1 MFFTALVTEFPF
13 LPILTNN
20 PLMVLGSTA
29 GLCWH
34 LHTPQGAAAG
44 TPCSSE
50 EQQQWGYLGDGHEG
64 ALCHIQTLQ
73 PKGIISYASLKVY
86 FKNRDSSLFGIT

>member
-44 TPCSSE
+44 TPCSCE